1 VPFAVLPCVLWRVY
15 WWATYLSRAPA
26 IRTRHSIESINPLL
40 LCTLLSHPCH
50 QNVRGSMMRML
61 IVHVWT
67 WLAFTTLFLL
77 AVAASPPSSTAQTFG
92 VNQQRTGFV
101 PIKGVTTISWADT
114 SNIRAITSPVYSS
127 DTDFL
132 VVTAITSGTF
142 NYCNCTALSSR
153 SFNTVGLPEMARAAG
168 TVGIP
173 VLSSDDRAYFVS
185 ATYNNQ
191 KGFVLAYSHSC
202 DFQYALELPA
212 GGSLSPI
219 ILADNSLVLGIGN
232 QIQVIANS
240 SDPIG
245 GVPIWNTT
253 LDTYARSIGLALSA
267 DNSTGV
273 LFVSFVIAYVTND
286 RYNVSLM
293 AMAPLAQGVPGFSP
307 LWTQR
312 VVVASRDMYCGGA
325 SFCPLTPVVC
335 GTQVLLTTPTA
346 IMAFDQATGS
356 LRWTFNGSFVGAYHQ
371 PACHPSGMMVV
382 MDGDA
387 TLVAFQAVGTLVS
400 ELWRRSTGAFHVV
413 RAPVIDA
420 VGNVYVIGGAVMSD
434 TNPAKL
440 LAFDHVGNLLISR
453 STNVPPSAATAPQYT
468 CLSRCCSEIELLSG

>member
-1 VPFAVLPCVLWRVY
+1 
-15 WWATYLSRAPA
+15 
-26 IRTRHSIESINPLL
+26 
-40 LCTLLSHPCH
+40 
-50 QNVRGSMMRML
+50 MRML

-67 WLAFTTLFLL
+67 WLAFTVLFLL
-77 AVAASPPSSTAQTFG
+77 AVTSPPSSTAQTFG

-101 PIKGVTTISWADT
+101 PIKGVTSISWADT

-132 VVTAITSGTF
+132 VATAITSGGTL
-142 NYCNCTALSSR
+142 NCCNCTALSSR

-253 LDTYARSIGLALSA
+253 LSIPTPEASDWRS
-267 DNSTGV
+267 
-273 LFVSFVIAYVTND
+273 
-286 RYNVSLM
+286 R
-293 AMAPLAQGVPGFSP
+293 P
-307 LWTQR
+307 
-312 VVVASRDMYCGGA
+312 
-325 SFCPLTPVVC
+325 
-335 GTQVLLTTPTA
+335 TT
-346 IMAFDQATGS
+346 
-356 LRWTFNGSFVGAYHQ
+356 R
-371 PACHPSGMMVV
+371 
-382 MDGDA
+382 
-387 TLVAFQAVGTLVS
+387 
-400 ELWRRSTGAFHVV
+400 
-413 RAPVIDA
+413 
-420 VGNVYVIGGAVMSD
+420 
-434 TNPAKL
+434 
-440 LAFDHVGNLLISR
+440 LAFCSFRSLL
-453 STNVPPSAATAPQYT
+453 PM
-468 CLSRCCSEIELLSG
+468 